1 MNIHKDLSAELKRY
15 LIITLYNTNDVITL
29 YISENSKSDALS
41 AFISNYHAAMYH
53 H

>member
-1 MNIHKDLSAELKRY
+1 MNIHSDLSAELKRY
-15 LIITLYNTNDVITL
+15 LITTLYNTNDVITL
-29 YISENSKSDALS
+29 YINSKSDAVS